1 MPGGKALR
9 DDQLG
14 NFNLAKLAAMRYVQ
28 CEPEAHNQDP
38 KMQDL
43 IWGGLSRDQ
52 QEVVMHQWRQMC
64 KKRTVFKG
72 AKFEH
77 LINTQGSGIVPYYIT
92 E

>member
-1 MPGGKALR
+1 MPGGNALS
-9 DDQLG
+9 DDRLG

-43 IWGGLSRDQ
+43 IWGRLSREQ
-52 QEVVMHQWRQMC
+52 QEVVTRQWRQMC

-77 LINTQGSGIVPYYIT
+77 LINTQGLAIVPFSIT